1 MCDYIDGTAF
11 SDTSVET
18 IQKLMDQ
25 YQIEDQGYKY
35 LYNGLTG
42 ERMKAKIFIIPTFY
56 YRLQKFAISSKYVVD
71 DANID
76 VLSR

>member
-1 MCDYIDGTAF
+1 
-11 SDTSVET
+11 
-18 IQKLMDQ
+18 
-25 YQIEDQGYKY
+25 
-35 LYNGLTG
+35 
-42 ERMKAKIFIIPTFY
+42 MKAKIFIVPTFY